1 MLWARAGDGTSIF
14 VILWEFEVKPGC
26 EQSFPFAYGAKGAW
40 TQLFGRDPG
49 YLRTLLLKD
58 PSRPRTY
65 LTLDFWHSGS
75 AFHSFRSANHE
86 AYLALDRSME
96 GFTLRET
103 YLGAFTKTGN
113 PSV

>member
-1 MLWARAGDGTSIF
+1 MF

-26 EQSFPFAYGAKGAW
+26 EQSFESVYGLDGAW
-40 TQLFGRDPG
+40 VQLFRRDPG

-65 LTLDFWHSGS
+65 LTLDFWHSES
-75 AFHSFRSANHE
+75 AFQSFLNANYE
-86 AYLALDRSME
+86 AYLALDRSTE
-96 GFTLRET
+96 GLTLRET
-103 YLGAFTKTGN
+103 HLGNFTQTAPHN

>member
-1 MLWARAGDGTSIF
+1 MF

-26 EQSFPFAYGAKGAW
+26 EQSFESVYGLDGAW
-40 TQLFGRDPG
+40 VQLFRRDPG

-65 LTLDFWHSGS
+65 LTLDFWHSES
-75 AFHSFRSANHE
+75 AFQSFRNANYE
-86 AYLALDRSME
+86 AYLALDRSTE
-96 GFTLRET
+96 GLTHRET
-103 YLGAFTKTGN
+103 HLGSFTQTAPHN